1 MSSADLPLFM
11 RKRAEY
17 DTAETMCKALTAAD
31 DLRRVQQTQQ
41 TGEPESDIKSVEVD
55 NNILN

>member
-1 MSSADLPLFM
+1 M